1 MSHHNYQRMVQK
13 RTWILIILSLV
24 TVSAFLSDL
33 RFGPAAYSFAE
44 ILSAVFGMQSD
55 PALQLVVW
63 EIRLPIALTAVLVG
77 ASLSIA
83 GLQMQ
88 TVLNNPLASP
98 FTLGLSSAASFGAA
112 LTIVL
117 GINFLPEQWLV
128 YAISFNAFLFSM
140 LAAGFIFYFSHRHQA
155 STEMV
160 VLLGTSLVF
169 TFSALTDALQY
180 ISPEQA
186 ISAVVFWNMGSL
198 ARTNWIKL
206 AIIAVCLFSF
216 LIFFARQS
224 WALTALKLGNTRAKS
239 FGISVGKLRL
249 QGILLSSVLAAC
261 CVSFVG
267 VIGFIGLIGPHI
279 ARLLVGDDHRF
290 LLPAS
295 ALSGALLLSC
305 ASVASKTL
313 VPGQSIPIGIVTA
326 FVGVPLF
333 LILIVRAVKS

>member
-1 MSHHNYQRMVQK
+1 MSHHYQKLVHR
-13 RTWILIILSLV
+13 RLIILLLLALI
-24 TVSAFLSDL
+24 TLLAFMAELAL
-33 RFGPAAYSFAE
+33 GPANYSLGA
-44 ILSAVFGMQSD
+44 ISRALLGQSSD
-55 PALQLVVW
+55 QALNMVLW
-63 EIRLPIALTAVLVG
+63 DIRLPIALTAVLVG

-117 GINFLPEQWLV
+117 GISFLPEQWLV
-128 YAISFNAFLFSM
+128 YAVSVNAFLCSM
-140 LAAGFIFYFSHRHQA
+140 LAAAFIYYFSQRHQA
-155 STEMV
+155 STEMI

-198 ARTNWIKL
+198 ARTNWVKL
-206 AIIAVCLFSF
+206 AIVALCFISCFCV
-216 LIFFARQS
+216 FARQS
-224 WALTALKLGNTRAKS
+224 WALTALKLGNNRAKS
-239 FGISVGKLRL
+239 FGISVASLRL

-261 CVSFVG
+261 CVAFVG
-267 VIGFIGLIGPHI
+267 VIGFVGLIGPHI
-279 ARLLVGDDHRF
+279 ARLLVGDDQRF

-313 VPGQSIPIGIVTA
+313 VTGQSIPIGIVTA

-333 LILIVRAVKS
+333 LILIVRAVKL